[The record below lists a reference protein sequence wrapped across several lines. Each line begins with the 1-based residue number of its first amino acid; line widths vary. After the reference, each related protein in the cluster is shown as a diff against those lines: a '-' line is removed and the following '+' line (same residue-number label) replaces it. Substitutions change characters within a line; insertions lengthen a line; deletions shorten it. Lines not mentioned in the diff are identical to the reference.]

1 MIFAYNKEQ
10 VGDVL
15 LVILEDTKDI
25 KRSVERK
32 GKVAR
37 VTADETGQ
45 TLAWNI
51 FEASSLIDIEGNG
64 QVFLSDQDVAIL
76 NEELAKEGFEE
87 RLENTQGPVAG
98 APNASPGLKTIV
110 ALPGAMMPSGALIFP
125 GKLRG
130 EDSYGMMCSPRELAL
145 PNAPQKRG
153 IIELDDSAVVGE
165 AFDPAKHWKR

>member
-37 VTADETGQ
+37 VTADETGK

-51 FEASSLIDIEGNG
+51 FEGQASLILKVTVKLVRPRCSCFERNW
-64 QVFLSDQDVAIL
+64 LKS
-76 NEELAKEGFEE
+76 FEE
-87 RLENTQGPVAG
+87 RLEKHKVQ
-98 APNASPGLKTIV
+98 SLW
-110 ALPGAMMPSGALIFP
+110 LD
-125 GKLRG
+125 KLMKWLHIQTTTLTS
-130 EDSYGMMCSPRELAL
+130 E
-145 PNAPQKRG
+145 
-153 IIELDDSAVVGE
+153 
-165 AFDPAKHWKR
+165 

>member
-45 TLAWNI
+45 TLA
-51 FEASSLIDIEGNG
+51 SVSYTHLT
-64 QVFLSDQDVAIL
+64 LPT
-76 NEELAKEGFEE
+76 K
-87 RLENTQGPVAG
+87 R
-98 APNASPGLKTIV
+98 IV
-110 ALPGAMMPSGALIFP
+110 
-125 GKLRG
+125 
-130 EDSYGMMCSPRELAL
+130 
-145 PNAPQKRG
+145 
-153 IIELDDSAVVGE
+153 
-165 AFDPAKHWKR
+165 

>member
-37 VTADETGQ
+37 VTADETGK

-51 FEASSLIDIEGNG
+51 LKHQASLI
-64 QVFLSDQDVAIL
+64 S
-76 NEELAKEGFEE
+76 KEMVKFSC
-87 RLENTQGPVAG
+87 LT
-98 APNASPGLKTIV
+98 K
-110 ALPGAMMPSGALIFP
+110 M
-125 GKLRG
+125 
-130 EDSYGMMCSPRELAL
+130 
-145 PNAPQKRG
+145 
-153 IIELDDSAVVGE
+153 
-165 AFDPAKHWKR
+165 

>member
-37 VTADETGQ
+37 VTADETGK

-64 QVFLSDQDVAIL
+64 GREASGISTIRFHVKHTRSTVKFLFDRSGNSLRNRQC
-76 NEELAKEGFEE
+76 
-87 RLENTQGPVAG
+87 AG
-98 APNASPGLKTIV
+98 TGV
-110 ALPGAMMPSGALIFP
+110 
-125 GKLRG
+125 
-130 EDSYGMMCSPRELAL
+130 
-145 PNAPQKRG
+145 
-153 IIELDDSAVVGE
+153 
-165 AFDPAKHWKR
+165 

>member
-37 VTADETGQ
+37 VTADETGK

-76 NEELAKEGFEE
+76 KRA
-87 RLENTQGPVAG
+87 
-98 APNASPGLKTIV
+98 LKSVWKIRKV
-110 ALPGAMMPSGALIFP
+110 QSLWLD
-125 GKLRG
+125 KLMKWFHIQTVTTLT
-130 EDSYGMMCSPRELAL
+130 SV
-145 PNAPQKRG
+145 K
-153 IIELDDSAVVGE
+153 
-165 AFDPAKHWKR
+165 

>member
-37 VTADETGQ
+37 VTADETGK

-51 FEASSLIDIEGNG
+51 LKRQASLISKVTVKFFC
-64 QVFLSDQDVAIL
+64 QT
-76 NEELAKEGFEE
+76 K
-87 RLENTQGPVAG
+87 
-98 APNASPGLKTIV
+98 
-110 ALPGAMMPSGALIFP
+110 M
-125 GKLRG
+125 
-130 EDSYGMMCSPRELAL
+130 
-145 PNAPQKRG
+145 
-153 IIELDDSAVVGE
+153 
-165 AFDPAKHWKR
+165 

>member
-1 MIFAYNKEQ
+1 MTRLVIAMVVMTILGMSVDFKIYKRTIEGEPMIFAYNKEQ

-37 VTADETGQ
+37 VTADETGK

-64 QVFLSDQDVAIL
+64 QVFLSDQDVAVL

-87 RLENTQGPVAG
+87 RLENNTR
-98 APNASPGLKTIV
+98 SSL
-110 ALPGAMMPSGALIFP
+110 LWLD
-125 GKLRG
+125 KL
-130 EDSYGMMCSPRELAL
+130 MKWLHIQTVTTL
-145 PNAPQKRG
+145 T
-153 IIELDDSAVVGE
+153 SA
-165 AFDPAKHWKR
+165 K

>member
-37 VTADETGQ
+37 VTADETGK

-51 FEASSLIDIEGNG
+51 LKRQASLI
-64 QVFLSDQDVAIL
+64 
-76 NEELAKEGFEE
+76 
-87 RLENTQGPVAG
+87 
-98 APNASPGLKTIV
+98 LKVTV
-110 ALPGAMMPSGALIFP
+110 KFSCQTKM
-125 GKLRG
+125 
-130 EDSYGMMCSPRELAL
+130 
-145 PNAPQKRG
+145 
-153 IIELDDSAVVGE
+153 
-165 AFDPAKHWKR
+165 